1 LSVVNRDCW
10 FSYTLQ
16 VFIGFLSSERHR
28 CDEVSLVCVVDLQG
42 QLTQA
47 EQHAAQYKSI
57 ADSVESSLREQT
69 AASEQFRQTLEARV
83 AETLQGT
90 YLLLLPFDLCLTNL
104 TF

>member
-1 LSVVNRDCW
+1 MKDTECW
-10 FSYTLQ
+10 NGVMKPVDWL
-16 VFIGFLSSERHR
+16 
-28 CDEVSLVCVVDLQG
+28 VDLQG

-83 AETLQGT
+83 TETLQGT
-90 YLLLLPFDLCLTNL
+90 HLLLMLLDLYH
-104 TF
+104 